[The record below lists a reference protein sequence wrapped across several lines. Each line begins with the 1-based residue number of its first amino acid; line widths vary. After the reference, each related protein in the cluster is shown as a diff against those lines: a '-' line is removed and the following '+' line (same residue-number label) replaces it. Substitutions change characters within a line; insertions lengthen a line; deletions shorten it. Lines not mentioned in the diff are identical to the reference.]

1 MKRTKL
7 HERILPKYS
16 LSEELVNAISHGAG
30 AVLGIVALVL
40 CLVKACKSGNILSIV
55 GGGIY
60 GVCMITLYTISCVY
74 HALRPG
80 TAKKVMQILDHCTI
94 YILIA
99 GTYTPILLSAF
110 IPTAPVTGWLLLGIQ
125 WGVAALAIALNAI
138 DLKRFQIFSYTAY
151 IVLGWSII
159 FFIPTALKV
168 LQANA
173 LWLILW
179 GGISYTVGAVLYAI
193 GSKKPWYHSVFHIFV
208 VLGSLLQFLAIYL
221 YIL

>member
-7 HERILPKYS
+7 RDRLLPHYT
-16 LSEELVNAISHGAG
+16 LAEELVNAISHGAG
-30 AVLGIVALVL
+30 ALLGIVVL
-40 CLVKACKSGNILSIV
+40 IMCTVKACHTQNLYAIIGSV
-55 GGGIY
+55 IY
-60 GVCMITLYTISCVY
+60 GICMITLYAVSCVY

-99 GTYTPILLSAF
+99 GTYTPILLTGF
-110 IPTAPVTGWLLLGIQ
+110 IPTAPVAGWLLLGVQ
-125 WGVAALAIALNAI
+125 WGVTALAIALNAV
-138 DLKRFQIFSYTAY
+138 DLKRFRVFSYTAY

-159 FFIPTALKV
+159 FFVPVALRV
-168 LQANA
+168 LKAQA
-173 LWLILW
+173 LWLILL

-208 VLGSLLQFLAIYL
+208 VLGSFLQFLGIYL
-221 YIL
+221 YVL